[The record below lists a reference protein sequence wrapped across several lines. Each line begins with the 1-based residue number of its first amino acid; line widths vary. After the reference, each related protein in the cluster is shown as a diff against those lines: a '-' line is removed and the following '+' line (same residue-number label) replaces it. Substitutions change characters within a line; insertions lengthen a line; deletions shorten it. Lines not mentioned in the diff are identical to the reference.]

1 MENPSP
7 NSALQLVNNFGIIL
21 VESGRYSK
29 AQKGYSMSKV
39 ITAEV
44 WYKARIRRT
53 GEIIEGHDFL
63 DVYNAVERTIKDF
76 LYHGISPFDS
86 IVTHIDCGILHR
98 YNDGTEEFMHDH
110 SVCLLGASKAG
121 NKISF
126 YTERME

>member
-1 MENPSP
+1 
-7 NSALQLVNNFGIIL
+7 
-21 VESGRYSK
+21 
-29 AQKGYSMSKV
+29 MSKV

-53 GEIIEGHDFL
+53 GEIIEGHDFR
-63 DVYNAVERTIKDF
+63 DVYNAVRRTLMNF
-76 LYHGISPFDS
+76 LYIDTSSLFDS
-86 IVTHIDCGILHR
+86 IVTHINCGIIHR

-126 YTERME
+126 YTERMDG